1 MVQMKQ
7 HQSPASAHAAL
18 PALGHS
24 ASSPSSAS
32 SLASPLAGLSPSPS
46 SAKRLRLNHGSSFT
60 YSTPHSSPS
69 SSSPPFALSSSSA
82 SPTLSY
88 AFDPSQM
95 PASLAPSS
103 IHRQHSSGTG
113 QVLESS
119 LFDLPSSGAWI
130 PSAYPLQHSDSLSH
144 VAFPQSHAAAA
155 SPPNASDDDFAQ
167 SAGASSAGL
176 LPHGSMGVRKLLA
189 TPTFAAHG
197 QPGFDSLSPSVS
209 SPPQHLQQLSGLHA
223 SPLHQV
229 YGDFS
234 FSHPASHFDDLTA
247 TSIPPYGRDQSYI
260 AFPMTA
266 SQELGGGLDASGY
279 DYASPSHA
287 QQLPIG
293 SLARMSSEDAQLSA
307 SAAADAAG
315 QRTALDF
322 ASAPSSSASSVAS
335 AVHPPSHYPH
345 VVPPSHKVASA
356 SLPSSPAS
364 TPSSTPRSPHVQAQP
379 RHSSSTSSSRKR
391 HRRSAGDE
399 DGDEKASVSSGASA
413 QSQSSSSKDR
423 HVNTAVKL
431 VTSNDESGEFLMDTK
446 VKQIFYPR
454 PDWPKPHRIRLIE
467 VEDLK
472 TGRRS
477 VYAHGADVGSVV
489 ERKSNISRLFGK
501 FTSPN
506 EKLLMNVPGPHN
518 HTVGQ
523 ESNILTEMGIR
534 RFLDTNKMKGQDHY
548 RHWIVQHLIPRLS
561 NGEQQQQQHS
571 SDDQQQQQQPQQQPQ
586 QHTQA
591 LLKREQ
597 HSLGHLAAPQHRVGV
612 NAGAGVGAYG
622 ATDSPQSLPSSP
634 QSYTSYSSD
643 SYHSSH

>member
-1 MVQMKQ
+1 MVMMKQ
-7 HQSPASAHAAL
+7 QQSPASAHSSL
-18 PALGHS
+18 PSLGHS
-24 ASSPSSAS
+24 ASPHPPPSPHS
-32 SLASPLAGLSPSPS
+32 LSPSPS
-46 SAKRLRLNHGSSFT
+46 SSKRLRLNHGGSFN
-60 YSTPHSSPS
+60 YGAANSQAHPAFAA
-69 SSSPPFALSSSSA
+69 SPPSSSSSA
-82 SPTLSY
+82 SPSLTYS
-88 AFDPSQM
+88 FDPSQM

-119 LFDLPSSGAWI
+119 LFDLPSGGAWI
-130 PSAYPLQHSDSLSH
+130 PQAYPLQHSDSLSSPS
-144 VAFPQSHAAAA
+144 FPSHSSSA
-155 SPPNASDDDFAQ
+155 SPPSASDEEYAQ
-167 SAGASSAGL
+167 HSAAVTGG
-176 LPHGSMGVRKLLA
+176 GGGGVARKHSLA
-189 TPTFAAHG
+189 TPTFAPHG

-209 SPPQHLQQLSGLHA
+209 SPPHHLPALAS
-223 SPLHQV
+223 SPLLQV

-234 FSHPASHFDDLTA
+234 FSHPSHHYDDLSA
-247 TSIPPYGRDQSYI
+247 PALPPYGRDQSFI
-260 AFPMTA
+260 AFPLSA
-266 SQELGGGLDASGY
+266 SQELNGGMEGSSY

-293 SLARMSSEDAQLSA
+293 SLNRMSSEDAQLSA
-307 SAAADAAG
+307 AAAAESAG
-315 QRTALDF
+315 QRAALDF
-322 ASAPSSSASSVAS
+322 ATVPSSSASSHSS
-335 AVHPPSHYPH
+335 AAHPLAHYPH
-345 VVPPSHKVASA
+345 IVPPSHKAASS

-364 TPSSTPRSPHVQAQP
+364 TPPSTPKSPHLHAQTSAAAAVA
-379 RHSSSTSSSRKR
+379 RSSKKR
-391 HRRSAGDE
+391 HRRSSGDE
-399 DGDEKASVSSGASA
+399 DGDEKASVSSGNSA
-413 QSQSSSSKDR
+413 HSHSSSSKDR

-472 TGRRS
+472 SGRRS

-534 RFLDTNKMKGQDHY
+534 RFLDTNKMKGQEHY
-548 RHWIVQHLIPRLS
+548 RQWILQHLIPRLR
-561 NGEQQQQQHS
+561 NGEHQANEHQQMQLQQHPGL
-571 SDDQQQQQQPQQQPQ
+571 QLQQPQPHLPLIKREQQPQ
-586 QHTQA
+586 SHA
-591 LLKREQ
+591 LV
-597 HSLGHLAAPQHRVGV
+597 HSLAAPTPHRVS
-612 NAGAGVGAYG
+612 VGAAGYSG

-634 QSYTSYSSD
+634 QSYSSSYSSD